1 MASDENLEF
10 LCALKSNLVWCVNKG
25 VVLLLELRYW
35 IRFHLTMGIYALR
48 KQEFF
53 KKHALC
59 DRETVESHL
68 PSQSAPT
75 ILVLKNRV
83 GLVEF
88 CYSVTKIGDMICDVT
103 CHFC

>member
-83 GLVEF
+83 SLR
-88 CYSVTKIGDMICDVT
+88 T
-103 CHFC
+103 